1 MTDTPY
7 FDTIMSLINEY
18 MRNNTLIPNM
28 LVIPENHYL
37 PLLAE
42 MNSTTYI
49 TTMEKL
55 LGMTSN
61 FGDRRFWKLIVKLPI
76 PTMMVGHV

>member
-42 MNSTTYI
+42 MNPVTHI
-49 TTMEKL
+49 VTMEKL
-55 LGMTSN
+55 IGMSTDLG
-61 FGDRRFWKLIVKLPI
+61 GRRFWKLIVKLPI